1 MSDTFG
7 GPVSAP
13 GDVALPRLNLAD
25 LDLVRDKIKQ
35 GIKTHLES
43 IIDPKAPAAQ
53 RFDLLR
59 IGIPPYVNYDFVSSY
74 LFTHDGARE
83 VLKISLKK
91 AGKTD
96 AEAAEYIGNLRLAVA
111 LDLARRVALG
121 DEERFLNDTKPPV
134 VDDQPVSV

>member
-13 GDVALPRLNLAD
+13 GDVALPRLTLAD

-43 IIDPKAPAAQ
+43 IIDPKTPASQ

-59 IGIPPYVNYDFVSSY
+59 VGIPPYVNYELVSSY

-83 VLKISLKK
+83 VLKLSLKK

-96 AEAAEYIGNLRLAVA
+96 AESAEYIGNLRLAVA

-134 VDDQPVSV
+134 VDDQPVPV